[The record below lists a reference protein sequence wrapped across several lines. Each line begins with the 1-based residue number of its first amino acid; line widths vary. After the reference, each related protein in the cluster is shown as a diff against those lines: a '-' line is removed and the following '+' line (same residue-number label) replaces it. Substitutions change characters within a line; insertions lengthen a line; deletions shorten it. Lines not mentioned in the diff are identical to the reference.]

1 MSKTRALPDREAL
14 ISPRSLRRAQVLPER
29 RRSPRPRLA
38 EIRRGANL
46 NLLPPNV
53 VAGAVRMVEFV
64 LVAALGFGIYLAYV
78 EREGENAHLVYLGA
92 VLIAATANMLMFQ
105 ALDLYRVPAF
115 SAFVRS
121 FTRITVAWTLVM
133 GGMMALAFFG
143 KVGAEFSRV
152 WIATWVSLGA
162 LRLVQRETRS
172 LAAGQ
177 ALDQRGPPQP
187 PRRDRGRRSRGGG
200 ADQGR
205 RSLQGNRRSCC
216 PSCESSRRKVERIE
230 KCSLQKGY
238 NSYYFT

>member
-1 MSKTRALPDREAL
+1 VPNERETIASDRRCLPSASHATCVSMFGDRSKDEQNPSSTRPRGADLATIAASRAGAAREAAFPSTAPCRDQARRQSQ
-14 ISPRSLRRAQVLPER
+14 SPAAQR
-29 RRSPRPRLA
+29 GSRGGANGRIRPRGGTRL
-38 EIRRGANL
+38 RHLSRL
-46 NLLPPNV
+46 C
-53 VAGAVRMVEFV
+53 
-64 LVAALGFGIYLAYV
+64 

-105 ALDLYRVPAF
+105 ALDLYR
-115 SAFVRS
+115 
-121 FTRITVAWTLVM
+121 
-133 GGMMALAFFG
+133 
-143 KVGAEFSRV
+143 
-152 WIATWVSLGA
+152 
-162 LRLVQRETRS
+162 
-172 LAAGQ
+172 GQ
-177 ALDQRGPPQP
+177 ALDQRGPPRP

>member
-1 MSKTRALPDREAL
+1 MSKTRAVPDREAL
-14 ISPRSLRRAQVLPER
+14 ISPRSLRRDKSDAVLPER
-29 RRSPRPRLA
+29 RRLPRPRLA

-53 VAGAVRMVEFV
+53 VTGAVRMIEFV

-105 ALDLYRVPAF
+105 ALGLYRVPAF

-152 WIATWVSLGA
+152 WIAS
-162 LRLVQRETRS
+162 
-172 LAAGQ
+172 
-177 ALDQRGPPQP
+177 
-187 PRRDRGRRSRGGG
+187 
-200 ADQGR
+200 
-205 RSLQGNRRSCC
+205 
-216 PSCESSRRKVERIE
+216 
-230 KCSLQKGY
+230 
-238 NSYYFT
+238 

>member
-1 MSKTRALPDREAL
+1 
-14 ISPRSLRRAQVLPER
+14 
-29 RRSPRPRLA
+29 
-38 EIRRGANL
+38 
-46 NLLPPNV
+46 
-53 VAGAVRMVEFV
+53 MVEFV

-152 WIATWVSLGA
+152 WIATWYLSALFALFSERLALSLLAKRWIKEGRLSRRAVIVGGGHEAEELIKA
-162 LRLVQRETRS
+162 LEASKETDDLAVHPAS
-172 LAAGQ
+172 LAGARWS
-177 ALDQRGPPQP
+177 ASKNVASRKATTAITS
-187 PRRDRGRRSRGGG
+187 RSR
-200 ADQGR
+200 QGR
-205 RSLQGNRRSCC
+205 CR
-216 PSCESSRRKVERIE
+216 
-230 KCSLQKGY
+230 
-238 NSYYFT
+238 